1 MISNSATSNSA
12 DIIVAGHICL
22 DIIPSFSAEQ
32 TRLDE
37 LIVPG
42 KLVQIGP
49 AMMAMGGPVS
59 NTGLSLFRLGVPVSL
74 MGKVGDDA
82 LGHAMLDILSG
93 HDSALA
99 AGMLVVPG
107 ENSSYTLVMNP
118 PGVDRCFLHC
128 SGANDTFAPDDVPYD
143 KLTGGKIFHFGYP
156 PLMEQ
161 MFAHGGGPMSQIF
174 AQVKAAGV
182 ATSLDMAMPDP
193 QSAAGRLDWKSW
205 LAEVLPQVDIFLPSA
220 EEILFMI
227 HRQRF
232 DAATA
237 SGAADLA
244 AHVDGD
250 LLADVADELI
260 ELGAAVVGLKLG
272 DQGLYLR
279 TSQDA
284 PERLASIHPA
294 LAESSWAGRDLITP
308 CFQVEVVGTT
318 GSGDATIAGFLA
330 ALLRGESPEAA
341 VTSAVAVGACNVE
354 AADST
359 SGVRVWS
366 DTEKRIE
373 AGWDRHEVAISPA
386 AWQPTAVAGVLAG
399 GRDAAH

>member
-1 MISNSATSNSA
+1 MSSSNA

-22 DIIPSFSAEQ
+22 DIIPSFSADQ
-32 TRLDE
+32 TNLDE

-82 LGHAMLDILSG
+82 LGHAMLDILSK
-93 HDSALA
+93 HDPNIAN
-99 AGMLVVPG
+99 GMLVVPG

-128 SGANDTFAPDDVPYD
+128 SGANDTFAADDVPYD
-143 KLTGGKIFHFGYP
+143 QLAGSKIFHFGYP
-156 PLMEQ
+156 PLMER
-161 MFAHGGGPMSQIF
+161 MFAEGGGPMSKVF

-205 LAEVLPQVDIFLPSA
+205 LTEVMPHVDIFLPSA
-220 EEILFMI
+220 EEILYML
-227 HRQRF
+227 RREQY
-232 DAATA
+232 DTATE

-244 AHVDGD
+244 THVDAAA
-250 LLADVADELI
+250 LADVADELI
-260 ELGAAVVGLKLG
+260 AMGAAVVGLKLG

-279 TSQDA
+279 TSEDA
-284 PERLASIHPA
+284 PERLESINPA
-294 LAESSWAGRDLITP
+294 LGKDTWRSRELITS
-308 CFQVEVVGTT
+308 CYEVDVVGTT

-330 ALLRGESPEAA
+330 ALLRGDSAEGA
-341 VTSAVAVGACNVE
+341 VNGAVAVGACNVE

-359 SGVRVWS
+359 SGVKPWS
-366 DTEKRIE
+366 DIAERISS
-373 AGWDRHEVAISPA
+373 GWARRELQIRLPDWGPSIVK
-386 AWQPTAVAGVLAG
+386 GVLASDNDG
-399 GRDAAH
+399 D

>member
-1 MISNSATSNSA
+1 MTKPNA

-22 DIIPSFSAEQ
+22 DIIPSFSADQ
-32 TRLDE
+32 TQLDE

-59 NTGLSLFRLGVPVSL
+59 NTGISLFRLGVPVSL

-82 LGHAMLDILSG
+82 LGHAMLDILGG
-93 HDSALA
+93 HDTALA
-99 AGMLVVPG
+99 AGMLVIPG

-128 SGANDTFAPDDVPYD
+128 SGANDTFAAEDVPYD
-143 KLTGGKIFHFGYP
+143 RLAGSKIFHFGYP
-156 PLMEQ
+156 PLMRR
-161 MFAHGGGPMSQIF
+161 MFATGGGPMSQVF

-193 QSAAGRLDWKSW
+193 QSDAGRLDWKSW
-205 LAEVLPQVDIFLPSA
+205 LAEVLPHVDIFLPSA
-220 EEILFMI
+220 EEILFML
-227 HRQRF
+227 RRERF
-232 DAATA
+232 DVATA

-244 AHVDGD
+244 AHVDD
-250 LLADVADELI
+250 AALADVADELI
-260 ELGAAVVGLKLG
+260 EMGAAVVGLKLG

-279 TSQDA
+279 TGKDA
-284 PERLASIHPA
+284 PARLASIH
-294 LAESSWAGRDLITP
+294 SSLGDTAWASRELITS
-308 CFQVEVVGTT
+308 CYAVDVVGTT

-330 ALLRGESPEAA
+330 ALLRGDSPEAA
-341 VTSAVAVGACNVE
+341 LNSAVAVGACNVE

-359 SGVRVWS
+359 SGVKAWS
-366 DTEKRIE
+366 EIQSRID
-373 AGWDRHEVAISPA
+373 AGWERRELAVSLDGWSA
-386 AWQPTAVAGVLAG
+386 TATDGVLASG
-399 GRDAAH
+399 NDGK

>member
-1 MISNSATSNSA
+1 MTDSTA

-22 DIIPSFSAEQ
+22 DIIPTFSDDQ

-42 KLVQIGP
+42 KLVSIGP
-49 AMMAMGGPVS
+49 AVAAMGGPVS
-59 NTGLSLFRLGVPVSL
+59 NTGLSLHRLGVPVSL

-93 HDSALA
+93 HGESLA
-99 AGMLVVPG
+99 AGMLVIAG
-107 ENSSYTLVMNP
+107 EHSSYTLVMNP

-128 SGANDTFAPDDVPYD
+128 SGANDTFAADDVPYD
-143 KLTGGKIFHFGYP
+143 RLAGAKIFHFGYP
-156 PLMEQ
+156 PLMRR
-161 MFAHGGGPMSQIF
+161 MFAEGGGPLRSVFSQ
-174 AQVKAAGV
+174 VRAAGV

-193 QSAAGRLDWKSW
+193 QSEAGRLDWKAW
-205 LAEVLPQVDIFLPSA
+205 LAEVLPEVDIFLPSA

-227 HRQRF
+227 RRQRF

-244 AHVDGD
+244 SHVDASV
-250 LLADVADELI
+250 LADVADELLD
-260 ELGAAVVGLKLG
+260 LGAAVVGLKLG

-279 TSQDA
+279 TGDDA
-284 PERLASIHPA
+284 PARLANIHA
-294 LAESSWAGRDLITP
+294 TLGDDAWRGRELITP
-308 CFQVEVVGTT
+308 CFAVDVVGTT

-330 ALLRGESPEAA
+330 ALLRGEPAEAA
-341 VTSAVAVGACNVE
+341 ITAAVAVGACNVE

-359 SGVRVWS
+359 SGVRPWNE
-366 DTEKRIE
+366 TAARL
-373 AGWDRHEVAISPA
+373 AGGWKRHELRVATPD
-386 AWQPTAVAGVLAG
+386 WRPTDCDGVLASP
-399 GRDAAH
+399 RDGTS

>member
-1 MISNSATSNSA
+1 MSNTPA

-22 DIIPSFSAEQ
+22 DIIPSFNADQ

-49 AMMAMGGPVS
+49 AVMAMGGPVS

-82 LGHAMLDILSG
+82 LGHAMLDILSQ
-93 HDSALA
+93 HDPQLA
-99 AGMLVVPG
+99 AGMLVVLG
-107 ENSSYTLVMNP
+107 EDSSYTLVMNP

-128 SGANDTFAPDDVPYD
+128 SGANDTFAAEDVPYD
-143 KLTGGKIFHFGYP
+143 KLAGAKIFHFGYP
-156 PLMEQ
+156 PLMER
-161 MFAHGGGPMSQIF
+161 MFAEGGGPMSRVF
-174 AQVKAAGV
+174 SRVKEAGV

-193 QSAAGRLDWKSW
+193 QSAAGRVDWKSW
-205 LAEVLPQVDIFLPSA
+205 MAEALPHVDIFLPSA
-220 EEILFMI
+220 EEILFML
-227 HRQRF
+227 RRERF

-244 AHVDGD
+244 AHVDD
-250 LLADVADELI
+250 AALADVADELI
-260 ELGAAVVGLKLG
+260 EMGAAVVGLKLG

-279 TSQDA
+279 TAKNA
-284 PERLASIHPA
+284 PERLASIHES
-294 LAESSWAGRDLITP
+294 LGDSSWADRELITP
-308 CFQVEVVGTT
+308 CFEVDVVGTT

-330 ALLRGESPEAA
+330 ALLRGDSPEAA
-341 VTSAVAVGACNVE
+341 VTAAVAVGACNVE

-366 DTEKRIE
+366 ETADRIE
-373 AGWDRHEVAISPA
+373 SGWARRSLEVSVEG
-386 AWQPTAVAGVLAG
+386 WQESSLAGVLSG
-399 GRDAAH
+399 VQDGNG